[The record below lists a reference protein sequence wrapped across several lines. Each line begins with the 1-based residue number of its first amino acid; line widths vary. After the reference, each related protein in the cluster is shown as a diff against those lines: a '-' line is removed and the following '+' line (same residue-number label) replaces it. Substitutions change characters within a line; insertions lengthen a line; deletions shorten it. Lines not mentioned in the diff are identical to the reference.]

1 MKVHIS
7 KGTVKDSIID
17 VGGSKSLTHR
27 YFIAAALAEG
37 SSVLHNIAV
46 NEDTLATMRCLQHL
60 GAVFNI
66 HGKQAVISGIKN
78 LYGYDGAVLDCSES
92 GSTLRFL
99 IPLFSLTG
107 KDAAFTGHGKL
118 LSRPLS
124 VYKPLFEH
132 FDLNDNILTVSGR
145 LKPGKY
151 RIKGNVSSQFITGL
165 LFALPLLD
173 GGSQVEIL
181 EPFESRSYAEMT
193 VSVLRAAGITVLKQ
207 GNTYIVPGR
216 QRYQALK
223 ITVDSDDSQAAFF
236 GVLAAVT
243 GRKITLEGI
252 GKNSVQGDHFFIDIL
267 KKSRCWVSE
276 MEKKTSVQGLAN
288 KPFVM
293 SLADCPDLGPAMFV
307 LASCLDGPSV
317 FSDPSRLKL
326 KESDRIGC
334 MQEELAKAGYR
345 LQESEGIVIIS
356 GHKPAFDEVVFD
368 SHNDHR
374 IAMALSILAAAN
386 EKGAF
391 IENAEAVNKSYPEF
405 FEHLKAT
412 GVEVQ
417 IYDQQIQ

>member
-1 MKVHIS
+1 MRVHIS

-27 YFIAAALAEG
+27 YFIAAALADG
-37 SSVLHNIAV
+37 SSVIHNIAL

-66 HGKQAVISGIKN
+66 QGRQAIINGIKN
-78 LYGYDGAVLDCSES
+78 LYGYDGDILDCSES

-107 KDAAFTGHGKL
+107 KDASFTGHGKL
-118 LSRPLS
+118 LARPLS
-124 VYKPLFEH
+124 VYKPLFEQ
-132 FDLNDNILTVSGR
+132 FDIQDNILTVSGR

-151 RIKGNVSSQFITGL
+151 RIKGNISSQFITGL

-193 VSVLRAAGITVLKQ
+193 VSVLKAAGITVLQQ

-216 QRYQALK
+216 QKYRSLNIK
-223 ITVDSDDSQAAFF
+223 VDSDDSQAAFF
-236 GVLAAVT
+236 GVLAAIT
-243 GRKITLEGI
+243 GRKLTLEGI
-252 GKNSVQGDHFFIDIL
+252 GKNSVQGDHVFAWIL
-267 KKSRCWVSE
+267 QKSQCWVSE
-276 MEKKTSVQGLAN
+276 MENKTIVQGFAR

-307 LASCLDGPSV
+307 LACSLDGPSV

-345 LQESEGIVIIS
+345 LEESEGIVIIS
-356 GHKPAFDEVVFD
+356 GHKPVFDEVVFD

-374 IAMALSILAAAN
+374 IAMALSILASASDN
-386 EKGAF
+386 GAF

-417 IYDQQIQ
+417 IYDQQNK